1 MKQANDELLCLDHDP
16 HLEKIQDLKW
26 LPWIGIDYFNSE
38 PRILIVGESHYLL
51 PEDNPYYE
59 KNKDEVNSPE
69 KDFTRNVV
77 QTFCIDH
84 KKVQPMFDNLNRCL
98 FGKRDMKKIT
108 LDMRKAKWQQ
118 LAFYNFVQRPMENNQ
133 KRPTG
138 EDLENGWK
146 VFAELIKILQ
156 PTECIF
162 IGVAAADSSYN
173 PYKCRHGKEKVGNVV
188 PRLFS
193 VKIEEQTCQ
202 CIAIKHTS
210 HHFSWK
216 KWREY
221 LKNNNFLF

>member
-1 MKQANDELLCLDHDP
+1 MKKANDELLCLDHDP

-26 LPWIGIDYFNSE
+26 LPWIGIDYFTSDE
-38 PRILIVGESHYLL
+38 RLLIVGESHYLL

-162 IGVAAADSSYN
+162 IGVAAADSSAGYIVPQQSHPFGWSGVGVWCIFRN
-173 PYKCRHGKEKVGNVV
+173 GYGRTSGQYTHARCGRNELYRHLAPAVSE
-188 PRLFS
+188 L
-193 VKIEEQTCQ
+193 
-202 CIAIKHTS
+202 
-210 HHFSWK
+210 
-216 KWREY
+216 
-221 LKNNNFLF
+221 L